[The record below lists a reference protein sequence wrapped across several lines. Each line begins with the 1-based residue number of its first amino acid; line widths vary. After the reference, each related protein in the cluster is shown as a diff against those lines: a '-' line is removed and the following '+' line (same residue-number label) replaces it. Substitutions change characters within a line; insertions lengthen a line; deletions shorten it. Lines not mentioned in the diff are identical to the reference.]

1 MERRTGKT
9 RRYVFLAWA
18 AIAAL
23 GLALGCT
30 DGDDDSTGDDDAA
43 GDANFAIDTALSE
56 YIGTVATVTW
66 SVDDLGV
73 LDAAHVEFGLDGSY
87 GQVAPCDVS
96 GDGPYEVRVWGMK
109 PAEDYQLR
117 VVAEADGT
125 TYNSAPHTLITGAA
139 PVSLPSLS
147 VETYGNS
154 DMAAGGFLLT
164 SVFTLPPAAVILDG
178 DGDYVW
184 WHVDE
189 DNTFT
194 VCRARISADRQ
205 WIYYWAPNVGLF
217 GPGDGE
223 PDQKLVRVSIDG
235 GTVQNAE
242 LPDGHHD
249 FFALPDGNLALLEYD
264 EITVVDQPIDGDKIT
279 EMAPNGDKTQIYSV
293 WDDLT
298 YEPIPMAPGESWSHA
313 NALRYI
319 EDQDAYY
326 MGFRSFDG
334 IFKIDRSSGE
344 LLWVLGG
351 LFTDFA
357 GTENLFSAQHGFQVL
372 GDDRL
377 VVFVNS
383 EPMVAEST
391 VMEIVIDEGAMTAEL
406 VWEYHPDPTMFSHS
420 LGDVWRFDSGNTLVT
435 YSNSGQIDEV
445 DESGELLWRLNA
457 GLGGAL
463 GYSEYLEDLYVAP

>member
-9 RRYVFLAWA
+9 RRYVILAWA
-18 AIAAL
+18 AIAALAL

-30 DGDDDSTGDDDAA
+30 DGDAAEDAI
-43 GDANFAIDTALSE
+43 FAIHTALSE
-56 YIGTVATVTW
+56 HIGTVATITW
-66 SVDDLGV
+66 SADDLGA
-73 LDAAHVEFGLDGSY
+73 LDAAYVEFGLDFSY
-87 GQVAPCDVS
+87 GQVVPCDVS
-96 GDGPYEVRVWGMK
+96 GDGPYEVLVWGMK

-117 VVAEADGT
+117 VVAEAGGT
-125 TYNSAPHTLITGAA
+125 TYTSAAHTLITGAA

-147 VETYGNS
+147 VETYGDS

-164 SVFTLPPAAVILDG
+164 TVFTLPPAAVILDG

-184 WHVDE
+184 WHEDE
-189 DNTFT
+189 DNHFT
-194 VCRARISADRQ
+194 ASRARISADRQ
-205 WIYYWAPNVGLF
+205 WIYYWAPNVGGL
-217 GPGDGE
+217 GDWE

-235 GTVQNAE
+235 STVQIAE

-249 FFALPDGNLALLEYD
+249 FYTLPDGNLALLEYD
-264 EITVVDQPIDGDKIT
+264 EITVFDEPIDGDKIT
-279 EMAPNGDKTQIYSV
+279 EMAPNGDKTQVYSV

-298 YEPIPMAPGESWSHA
+298 YEPVPMAPGESWSHA
-313 NALRYI
+313 NALRYV

-357 GTENLFSAQHGFQVL
+357 GTENLFSAQHGFHVL

-383 EPMVAEST
+383 EPIVAEST

-406 VWEYHPDPTMFSHS
+406 VWEYRPDPKMFSHS

-435 YSNSGQIDEV
+435 FSNSGQIDEV